1 VDCPLATLL
10 FAACTAIGSAM
21 TAAMMNDAPY
31 VLASFCR
38 FNRIGKLKPSGLRHR
53 PAPNVVW
60 SQAFI

>member
-1 VDCPLATLL
+1 
-10 FAACTAIGSAM
+10 M

-60 SQAFI
+60 SQALI